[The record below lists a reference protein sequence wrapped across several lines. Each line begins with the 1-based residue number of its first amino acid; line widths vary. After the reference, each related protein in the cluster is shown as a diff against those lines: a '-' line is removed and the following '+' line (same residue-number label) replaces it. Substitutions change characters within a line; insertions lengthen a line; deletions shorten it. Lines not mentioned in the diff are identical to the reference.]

1 MATRV
6 GVVLSGCGAADGSE
20 IGETI
25 LTSYWIERAGGR
37 AIWMAPDALQT
48 RVVDHLTQAPD
59 GSLAP
64 RRVLSEA
71 ARIARGQVCD
81 IATVRDNDLDALVF
95 PGGHGVVTVL
105 SNYAEKGV
113 VCEVHPEVTRL
124 LKAMLLRRRPMGFI
138 CVAPILAAR
147 VLGPAAG
154 VRVTFGTKASVEA
167 KHAAVMGADVRPC
180 PIREI
185 LVDQK
190 NRVVSTP
197 AYMYDDARLSDVGL
211 SIERLVRQVISL
223 ARDRQQRPQAGP
235 GQQAGPSQR
244 HGQSRDAGAQAA
256 PPAAR
261 EGGVVVRRPG
271 NRDGGRPA

>member
-6 GVVLSGCGAADGSE
+6 GVVLSGCGAGDGSE
-20 IGETI
+20 ISEAI
-25 LTSYWIERAGGR
+25 LSMYWIERVGGQ
-37 AIWMAPDALQT
+37 AICIAPDVVQT
-48 RVVDHLTQAPD
+48 RVVDHLTSAPD
-59 GSLAP
+59 GALGP

-71 ARIARGQVCD
+71 ARIARGQVRD
-81 IATVRDNDLDALVF
+81 IATVRDKDLDALVF

-113 VCEVHPEVTRL
+113 VCEVHPEVARL
-124 LKAMLLRRRPMGFI
+124 LKAMLLRRRPMGFM

-154 VRVTFGTKASVEA
+154 VRVTFGTKASTEA

-180 PIREI
+180 PVREI

-190 NRVVSTP
+190 NRVVCTP

-211 SIERLVRQVISL
+211 SIERLVRQVMSM
-223 ARDRQQRPQAGP
+223 ARDRQPRPQAGP
-235 GQQAGPSQR
+235 DQPRGTHSQS
-244 HGQSRDAGAQAA
+244 GSQVSA
-256 PPAAR
+256 
-261 EGGVVVRRPG
+261 GGVVVRRPG
-271 NRDGGRPA
+271 NRDSSRPA

>member
-6 GVVLSGCGAADGSE
+6 GVVLSGCGASDGSE
-20 IGETI
+20 VNEAV
-25 LTSYWIERAGGR
+25 LALYWIERAGGQ
-37 AIWMAPDALQT
+37 AICMCPDVVSA

-59 GSLAP
+59 SQAAP
-64 RRVLSEA
+64 RRVLSES
-71 ARIARGQVCD
+71 ARIARGRVRD
-81 IATVRDNDLDALVF
+81 IATVRDNDLDALIF
-95 PGGHGVVTVL
+95 PGGHGVATVL

-124 LKAMLLRRRPMGFI
+124 LKAMLQRRCPMGFI

-154 VRVTFGTKASVEA
+154 VRITFGTKACVEA

-180 PIREI
+180 PVREI

-197 AYMYDDARLSDVGL
+197 AYMYDDARLSDVGF
-211 SIERLVRQVISL
+211 SIERLVRQVVSL
-223 ARDRQQRPQAGP
+223 ARDRQPRPQAGP
-235 GQQAGPSQR
+235 VQPRGP
-244 HGQSRDAGAQAA
+244 AAQAA
-256 PPAAR
+256 PQAQA
-261 EGGVVVRRPG
+261 GGVTVRRPA
-271 NRDGGRPA
+271 NR

>member
-6 GVVLSGCGAADGSE
+6 GVVLSGCGNADGSE
-20 IGETI
+20 INEAV

-37 AIWMAPDALQT
+37 AIYMAPDATQT
-48 RVVDHLTQAPD
+48 SVVDHLTRSPD
-59 GSLAP
+59 TGGA
-64 RRVLSEA
+64 RRVMSEA
-71 ARIARGQVCD
+71 ARIARGKVLD
-81 IATVRDNDLDALVF
+81 IVSVQDNELDALIF
-95 PGGHGVVTVL
+95 PGGNGVVTVL

-113 VCEVHPEVTRL
+113 ICEVHPEVTRL

-154 VRVTFGTKASVEA
+154 VRITFGSKACEEA

-180 PIREI
+180 PEREI

-211 SIERLVRQVISL
+211 SIERLVRQVMAL
-223 ARDRQQRPQAGP
+223 ARDRQPRPQQGP
-235 GQQAGPSQR
+235 GQAGDPK
-244 HGQSRDAGAQAA
+244 AA
-256 PPAAR
+256 TPARAPG
-261 EGGVVVRRPG
+261 GGVVVRRPG
-271 NRDGGRPA
+271 NRGGRRPA